1 MLTTVVK
8 GHKLV
13 NTTSGFLRSSIIDG
27 HLVLHLLQKYKT
39 CATSEGE
46 VILPSIFTD
55 HPNFMSSI
63 LYLTVFS
70 IFILI
75 AHIDATLCIK
85 SDTYL
90 HSDGFF
96 VLSFSCFG
104 MYLKPGPFLN
114 TSVYSVFSSI

>member
-1 MLTTVVK
+1 MRTTVVK

-13 NTTSGFLRSSIIDG
+13 NTTCGFLRSSIIDG
-27 HLVLHLLQKYKT
+27 DLVLHLLQKYKT
-39 CATSEGE
+39 CVTSDGE
-46 VILPSIFTD
+46 VILLSIFTD

-70 IFILI
+70 IFIPI
-75 AHIDATLCIK
+75 AHIAATLCIK

-104 MYLKPGPFLN
+104 MYLKPGSFLN